1 MSCNCLYRALQL
13 YTTLESVIASRVGD
27 ITHKIGRLLLELM
40 ARKTKA
46 QRDHEWADAES
57 RVWDLFRPKLE
68 AVQNF
73 AGAQILAAETPPPN
87 APGRRFYSNLAFF
100 LSSFGVPGGSS
111 YAEKALYLQLIKRL
125 DAGGGL
131 KPGAR
136 QKIEKDLRLAMET
149 QGPS

>member
-1 MSCNCLYRALQL
+1 
-13 YTTLESVIASRVGD
+13 
-27 ITHKIGRLLLELM
+27 M

-46 QRDHEWADAES
+46 QRDQEWADAER
-57 RVWDLFRPKLE
+57 RVWDIFRPKLQ
-68 AVQNF
+68 AVKNF
-73 AGAQILAAETPPPN
+73 VEAQILAAETPPPN

-100 LSSFGVPGGSS
+100 LGCFGVPGGSS

-131 KPGAR
+131 NAGAR
-136 QKIEKDLRLAMET
+136 QKIEDDLHRAMEA